1 MANKKL
7 QGITIEIG
15 GNTKK
20 LNEAL
25 ESVNKTI
32 YKTNGEL
39 KSLNNALKLDPKNT
53 KLLADKQELLKNN
66 INASKEKLKELTAAQ
81 KEMGK
86 YKNLTDSQKESY
98 RELTI
103 EIVKSKNSVKNLE
116 DELKEM
122 KNIDLSK
129 VGDAISKVG
138 SIAESVIS
146 KVTKVT
152 ALVGTAVAGVVGAG
166 VKSYANQEQLVG
178 GVETLFKLSDKEI
191 KEYAKEYG
199 MSVEEVKANAELMNN
214 SIDTVIG
221 NASVAYKT
229 AGMSSNEYLET
240 VTSFSASL
248 LQSVGN
254 DSFEAMEISDMAITD
269 MADNANKMGTSI
281 DNIKNAY
288 QGFAKQNY
296 TMLDN
301 LKLGYGGTKS
311 EMERLLSDAQKIS
324 GVKYDISNLSD
335 VYNAIHVIQNE
346 IGITGTTAKEAET
359 TIQGSAASMQAA
371 FDNFLNGSGSPEQLS
386 EAIVVLVNNVVN
398 AIQKIAPNIINGLIT
413 LLNSLLPN
421 VIELIT
427 QMLPQLVEA
436 AQQLMASILETIS
449 QNIEPIS
456 TTVVSVLMSFV
467 NFLLENLPMIIGV
480 GLQIIIALTQ
490 GISENLDTIIPAVV
504 DCVLEIVDVLINNI
518 DLLIDAAI
526 QLFLG
531 IITGLMYA
539 TPQILIKMPELIS
552 KLASALKSSLG
563 KIVEVGKYL
572 IQGLWEGIKNSYQ
585 WIKDKISGFGENVTG
600 WFQNVFKIHSPSVLM
615 KDKIGKNLG
624 LGVAEGIDATVNDVE
639 MAMHNL
645 SSKVEASV
653 NPTINPT
660 ANSNPLILQID
671 KFINNDDVDV
681 QRLAEKL
688 EFYRKNSALARGGV

>member
-152 ALVGTAVAGVVGAG
+152 AMVGTAVAGVVGAG

-490 GISENLDTIIPAVV
+490 GISENLDIIIPAVV

>member
-66 INASKEKLKELTAAQ
+66 IIASKEKLKELTAAQ

-152 ALVGTAVAGVVGAG
+152 AMVGTAVAGVVGAG

>member
-20 LNEAL
+20 LNDAL

-152 ALVGTAVAGVVGAG
+152 AMVGTAVAGVVGAG

-281 DNIKNAY
+281 DSIKNAY

-421 VIELIT
+421 VIELIM

-467 NFLLENLPMIIGV
+467 NFLLENLPMIIDV
-480 GLQIIIALTQ
+480 GLQIIIALAQ

-552 KLASALKSSLG
+552 KLSSALKSSLG

>member
-86 YKNLTDSQKESY
+86 YKNLTDSQRESY

-152 ALVGTAVAGVVGAG
+152 AMVGTAVAGVVGAG

-281 DNIKNAY
+281 DSIKNAY

-480 GLQIIIALTQ
+480 GLQIIIALAQ

-585 WIKDKISGFGENVTG
+585 WIKDKISGFGKNVTG

>member
-66 INASKEKLKELTAAQ
+66 INASKEKLKELTLAQ

-152 ALVGTAVAGVVGAG
+152 AVVSTAVAGVVGAG
-166 VKSYANQEQLVG
+166 IKSYANQEQLVG

-281 DNIKNAY
+281 DSIKNAY

-421 VIELIT
+421 VVELIT

-480 GLQIIIALTQ
+480 GLQIIIALAH

>member
-138 SIAESVIS
+138 SIAESVIN

-152 ALVGTAVAGVVGAG
+152 AMVGTAVAGVVGAG

-199 MSVEEVKANAELMNN
+199 MSVEEVKANSELMNN

-427 QMLPQLVEA
+427 QMLPHLVEA

>member
-138 SIAESVIS
+138 SIAESAIS

-152 ALVGTAVAGVVGAG
+152 AMVGTAVAGVVGAG

-254 DSFEAMEISDMAITD
+254 DLFEAMEISDMAITD

-281 DNIKNAY
+281 DSIKNAY

-324 GVKYDISNLSD
+324 GVKYDITNLSD

-552 KLASALKSSLG
+552 KLAIALKSSLG

>member
-20 LNEAL
+20 LNDAL

-152 ALVGTAVAGVVGAG
+152 AMVGTAVAGVVGAG

-281 DNIKNAY
+281 DSIKNAY

-335 VYNAIHVIQNE
+335 VYNAIHVIQKE

-421 VIELIT
+421 VIELIM

-467 NFLLENLPMIIGV
+467 NFLLENLPMIIDV
-480 GLQIIIALTQ
+480 GLQIIIALAQ

-552 KLASALKSSLG
+552 KLSSALKSSLG

>member
-138 SIAESVIS
+138 SIAESAIS

-152 ALVGTAVAGVVGAG
+152 AMVGTAVAGVVGAG

-281 DNIKNAY
+281 DSIKNAY

-324 GVKYDISNLSD
+324 GVKYDITNLSD

-552 KLASALKSSLG
+552 KLAIALKSSLG
-563 KIVEVGKYL
+563 KIVEFGKYL

>member
-138 SIAESVIS
+138 SIAESVIN

-152 ALVGTAVAGVVGAG
+152 AMVGTAVAGVVGAG

-199 MSVEEVKANAELMNN
+199 MSVEEVKANSELMNN

-281 DNIKNAY
+281 DSIKNAY

>member
-138 SIAESVIS
+138 SIAESAIS

-152 ALVGTAVAGVVGAG
+152 AMVGTAVAGVVGAG

-281 DNIKNAY
+281 DSIKNAY

-324 GVKYDISNLSD
+324 GVKYDITNLSD

-552 KLASALKSSLG
+552 KLAIALKSSLG

>member
-39 KSLNNALKLDPKNT
+39 KNLNNALKLDPKNT

-66 INASKEKLKELTAAQ
+66 IHASKEKLKELTSAQ

-116 DELKEM
+116 DQLKDM

-129 VGDAISKVG
+129 VGDTISKVG
-138 SIAESVIS
+138 NIAESVIS
-146 KVTKVT
+146 KVTKIT
-152 ALVGTAVAGVVGAG
+152 AVVGTAVAGVVSAG
-166 VKSYANQEQLVG
+166 VKSYADQEQLVG

-191 KEYAKEYG
+191 KEYAKVYG
-199 MSVEEVKANAELMNN
+199 ISVEEVKANAELMNN

-221 NASVAYKT
+221 NANQAYKT

-248 LQSVGN
+248 LQAVGN
-254 DSFEAMEISDMAITD
+254 DSFEAMEISDMAIVD

-281 DNIKNAY
+281 DSIKTAY

-324 GVKYDISNLSD
+324 GVKYNISNLSD
-335 VYNAIHVIQNE
+335 VYNAIHVIQTE
-346 IGITGTTAKEAET
+346 MGITGTTAKEAET
-359 TIQGSAASMQAA
+359 TIQGSALSMKAA

-386 EAIVVLVNNVVN
+386 EAIVVLVDNVVN
-398 AIQKIAPNIINGLIT
+398 AIQKIAPDIINGLIS

-421 VIELIT
+421 VIDLIT
-427 QMLPQLVEA
+427 QMLPQLVDA
-436 AQQLMASILETIS
+436 AQQLMTSLLETIS

-456 TTVVSVLMSFV
+456 TTVVSVLMSFID
-467 NFLLENLPMIIGV
+467 FLLENLPMIIEV
-480 GLQIIIALTQ
+480 GLQIIIALAQ
-490 GISENLDTIIPAVV
+490 GISENLPTILPAVI
-504 DCVLEIVDVLINNI
+504 DCILEIIDVLISNI
-518 DLLIDAAI
+518 DLIIDAGI

-531 IITGLMYA
+531 ILTGLMYA
-539 TPQILIKMPELIS
+539 TPQILIKIPELIA
-552 KLASALKSSLG
+552 KLIVALKSGLG
-563 KIVEVGKYL
+563 KIFEVGKYL
-572 IQGLWEGIKNSYQ
+572 IQGLWEGIKDSYQ
-585 WIKDKISGFGENVTG
+585 WLKDKIAGFGKNVIG
-600 WFQNVFKIHSPSVLM
+600 WFQSVFKIHSPSLLT
-615 KDKIGKNLG
+615 KEKIGKNLG
-624 LGVAEGIDATVNDVE
+624 LGVVEGIDSTVSNVE
-639 MAMHNL
+639 MAMRNL

-671 KFINNDDVDV
+671 NFYNNDDIDI

-688 EFYRKNSALARGGV
+688 EFYRKNSALARGGA